1 MLSHAEG
8 KGPCC
13 VGGESGVPIAVL
25 RQVGSTHSAL
35 SEPGNLGPGVSG
47 QNMHSAAWLLLGVSS
62 RLPEE
67 AGRRRTSSA

>member
-13 VGGESGVPIAVL
+13 AGGESGVPIAVL

-35 SEPGNLGPGVSG
+35 SEPGNLGRGGVRAEYA
-47 QNMHSAAWLLLGVSS
+47 QCPWLLLGVSS
-62 RLPEE
+62 RLREE
-67 AGRRRTSSA
+67 AGRQGTSSA